1 MGRLSILFAE
11 MRSIKILEKFFTCL
25 KFIYINSKPPIKLIQ
40 KVSTIIDVTIG
51 TEQGH
56 PLSPE
61 LFKMF
66 VHDLSIKLAEMD
78 YHTSVRVP
86 LLDDFPV
93 YHLLWADDLILLVLA
108 LNDRSLQ
115 AQ

>member
-11 MRSIKILEKFFTCL
+11 MRSIGILEKFFTCL

-51 TEQGH
+51 TEQGD

-78 YHTSVRVP
+78 YHTSVP
-86 LLDDFPV
+86 LFNGFP
-93 YHLLWADDLILLVLA
+93 HLLWPGIFILLA
-108 LNDRSLQ
+108 LDDRSLQ